1 MARDG
6 RGTKKEKKKGKTRS
20 HARHAARSTALVQ
33 TSMDQS
39 ETLLLFFAETNQRQS
54 CSRVPQSSRCLSSRC
69 AEELRVEIAS
79 HQDKQTAA
87 ELPKKG
93 KFETL
98 KGFGGLKI
106 YLQAWEITGFKQQK
120 ENQLVITKKNK
131 KPIYNQKLT
140 EIVVGEWV
148 Q

>member
-6 RGTKKEKKKGKTRS
+6 RGTKTEKKKRKTRS

-54 CSRVPQSSRCLSSRC
+54 CSRVPQSSRCLSSTC

-106 YLQAWEITGFKQQK
+106 YLQAEKSSVSKSKRKISSSSLRKTRSLYITR
-120 ENQLVITKKNK
+120 N
-131 KPIYNQKLT
+131 
-140 EIVVGEWV
+140 
-148 Q
+148 

>member
-54 CSRVPQSSRCLSSRC
+54 CSRVPQSSRCLSSTC

-79 HQDKQTAA
+79 HQDKRTAA

-98 KGFGGLKI
+98 KGFGGVKI
-106 YLQAWEITGFKQQK
+106 YLQA
-120 ENQLVITKKNK
+120 
-131 KPIYNQKLT
+131 
-140 EIVVGEWV
+140 
-148 Q
+148 

>member
-1 MARDG
+1 MATRVTDG
-6 RGTKKEKKKGKTRS
+6 ARWERHEKREKKGKTPS
-20 HARHAARSTALVQ
+20 HAGHPARSTALVQ

-54 CSRVPQSSRCLSSRC
+54 CSRVPQSSRCLSSTC

-98 KGFGGLKI
+98 KGFGGLKT
-106 YLQAWEITGFKQQK
+106 YLQAEKSSVSNSKRKISSSSLRKTRS
-120 ENQLVITKKNK
+120 
-131 KPIYNQKLT
+131 LT
-140 EIVVGEWV
+140 EIVVGE
-148 Q
+148 